1 MFYITDI
8 EQYVKSVSNCWKKA
22 YVRDISSIQIVKKKY
37 EHIKKQFCA
46 KLCTRT
52 KSTLNM

>member
-8 EQYVKSVSNCWKKA
+8 EQYVKSVSNCWKKTH
-22 YVRDISSIQIVKKKY
+22 VRAISSIQIVKKKY

-46 KLCTRT
+46 NCAQVPRI
-52 KSTLNM
+52 

>member
-22 YVRDISSIQIVKKKY
+22 HVRAISSIQIVKKKNM
-37 EHIKKQFCA
+37 
-46 KLCTRT
+46 
-52 KSTLNM
+52 STLKNSSVQIVHKYQEF